1 MTSAGFPAAE
11 ATGEWEYARFGK
23 RNLDRM
29 SWLAPLV
36 NNRLGDRLNLEL
48 RHEQLFFIKGDR
60 VLEDI
65 GYSEQGQRFTE
76 AEFGKPIHSLEDLK
90 RNGYWLVGQE
100 YDPAVM
106 REALAQQKDG
116 YYYSLFSNQCQDWAD
131 RLRRLAER
139 LEAQRGLKEKVS
151 AHPSAPHY
159 SKPVSPT
166 EPASIWMGLLAM
178 ILGGAAI
185 LGPIVAGDLFTILI
199 GIVFLVSGVS
209 HVLYGL
215 HAKDW
220 RNLFHFL
227 VLALGLSVGGVLILL
242 NLLFADVA
250 SGTLL
255 AILITIQGVNS
266 IIVGVGNRP
275 LIRGLGPLAAGVAML
290 ACAALIIVR
299 WPESSDA
306 SVGLWVGLALIAG
319 GWSTIWLSWT
329 TRHEDAS
336 PLAVSPARKID

>member
-1 MTSAGFPAAE
+1 MTSIGFPAAE

-23 RNLDRM
+23 RNLDGM

-76 AEFGKPIHSLEDLK
+76 AEFGKPIHPLEDLK

-100 YDPAVM
+100 YDPTLM
-106 REALAQQKDG
+106 REVLAQQKDG

-131 RLRRLAER
+131 RLRRSAER

-199 GIVFLVSGVS
+199 GIVFLVSGAS

-220 RNLFHFL
+220 RNLLHFL
-227 VLALGLSVGGVLILL
+227 LLALGL
-242 NLLFADVA
+242 
-250 SGTLL
+250 LL
-255 AILITIQGVNS
+255 A
-266 IIVGVGNRP
+266 
-275 LIRGLGPLAAGVAML
+275 AF
-290 ACAALIIVR
+290 
-299 WPESSDA
+299 
-306 SVGLWVGLALIAG
+306 
-319 GWSTIWLSWT
+319 
-329 TRHEDAS
+329 
-336 PLAVSPARKID
+336 

>member
-1 MTSAGFPAAE
+1 MTNAGFAAAE
-11 ATGEWEYARFGK
+11 TTNQREYCRFGK
-23 RNLDRM
+23 RNLDGM

-48 RHEQLFFIKGDR
+48 RHEQLFFIKGDQ

-76 AEFGKPIHSLEDLK
+76 AQFGKPIHSLEDLK
-90 RNGYWLVGQE
+90 RSGYWLVGQE
-100 YDPAVM
+100 YDSALM

-131 RLRRLAER
+131 RLRRSAER
-139 LEAQRGLKEKVS
+139 LEAQRGLKGKVS
-151 AHPSAPHY
+151 AHPSTPHY

-166 EPASIWMGLLAM
+166 EPASIWMGLLAI

-199 GIVFLVSGVS
+199 GIVFLVLGAS
-209 HVLYGL
+209 HIAYGL

-220 RNLFHFL
+220 RNFLHFL
-227 VLALGLSVGGVLILL
+227 LLAVGLFAGGILILM
-242 NLLFADVA
+242 NLHFAVVA

-255 AILITIQGVNS
+255 AILITIQG
-266 IIVGVGNRP
+266 IHWILVGAGEP
-275 LIRGLGPLAAGVAML
+275 AAHP
-290 ACAALIIVR
+290 R
-299 WPESSDA
+299 
-306 SVGLWVGLALIAG
+306 
-319 GWSTIWLSWT
+319 SWT
-329 TRHEDAS
+329 SRRRARNAS
-336 PLAVSPARKID
+336 LCRADCRALAGEQ

>member
-1 MTSAGFPAAE
+1 MTDAGFPAAE
-11 ATGEWEYARFGK
+11 ATGQREYCRFGK
-23 RNLDRM
+23 RNLDGM

-48 RHEQLFFIKGDR
+48 RHEQLFFIKGDQ

-65 GYSEQGQRFTE
+65 GYSEQGQRFME
-76 AEFGKPIHSLEDLK
+76 AQFGKPIHSLED
-90 RNGYWLVGQE
+90 LVGQE

-106 REALAQQKDG
+106 REALAEQKDG

-131 RLRRLAER
+131 RLRRSAER
-139 LEAQRGLKEKVS
+139 FEAQRGLKAKAS

-166 EPASIWMGLLAM
+166 EPASIWMGLLA
-178 ILGGAAI
+178 ILLGGAAI
-185 LGPIVAGDLFTILI
+185 LGPILAGDLFAVLI
-199 GIVFLVSGVS
+199 GIVFLVSGAS

-220 RNLFHFL
+220 RNFLHFL
-227 VLALGLSVGGVLILL
+227 VQALGLCVGGVLILI
-242 NLLFADVA
+242 NVQFAAVA

-266 IIVGVGNRP
+266 IIVGAGNRP
-275 LIRGLGPLAAGVAML
+275 PIRRLGPLAAGIAML
-290 ACAALIIVR
+290 ACAALIISR
-299 WPESSDA
+299 WPESSDV
-306 SVGLWVGLALIAG
+306 SVGLWVGLALTAG

-329 TRHEDAS
+329 TRRDDPS
-336 PLAVSPARKID
+336 P